1 MSLPDRFSAFVAAIV
16 VALCMPAGTAGAQ
29 TAPPSS
35 GRLPAAGD
43 SLQRLGSRLDEESLA
58 VRQLALRP
66 PLRTLPPA
74 GLRGYTVTLGEGVTE
89 DLQQVSDRLFADNET
104 FEREASAAARAL
116 AGPPQVTAEA
126 FELPDAFV
134 LVRSTR
140 VVVTDPSALARSS
153 GDFRSFLSGRAAPA
167 FRGPRPKP
175 GGRASDL
182 GNRSESASRSAR
194 PVSDAALEP
203 ESRAGFE
210 RFLADEVPRLPPDDP
225 IALAAREGREA
236 VLEAIAEGKGE
247 FEIIDTFVV
256 PREPFAMVDGQPQH
270 RVMRDGLLIHGESA
284 PVRSPLLRALG
295 LSSSGNPGIRP
306 GLLDLR
312 PTERPSTSLGGT
324 HRFTQPFLTGFESGI
339 GWEWERR
346 WNFPSGFFRITLG
359 ASIIVGLRAPIEVSG
374 SYTPA
379 HVERRDHRDREDAVK
394 LSVHAKTSDGD
405 AQLYRSTGLDRDL
418 VADGKEFVLE
428 FDLYFGYRLR
438 ALWTNLAHSRNAHY
452 GFDAGAD
459 FEPPLGGSGSL
470 PRIEIPAS
478 VTGTR
483 IGVEYLHGDAQIGLQ
498 PRARGEISLDYDA
511 LWGNRVVHSQ
521 TVRFDR
527 PKEMTIDERLPA
539 LTVAEV
545 GDSAK
550 QGYGFR
556 LSNPT
561 YRADLSLTP
570 QIRLG
575 LTAGYSSFSRSF
587 STNWMSLNALRIQ
600 LGSVKLSHHPG
611 TVAEYRFDDGV
622 KEYARI
628 NTSLA
633 DSVPA
638 SIAEATAPRLVTLR
652 SAQSGRF
659 VRAGF
664 TSETLLSARSSEAR
678 GWETFEIEDVGQ
690 GLVTLRS
697 RQNGRYVRAGV
708 GPGALLA
715 ATSDRARS
723 WETFRLARRPDGRVS
738 LQSVQNQKYVRAG
751 VGGDSLLAATSD
763 RVGGWETFELTEVR

>member
-1 MSLPDRFSAFVAAIV
+1 MIVSDRFFAFAAAIL
-16 VALCMPAGTAGAQ
+16 VALCMGGGTAGAQ
-29 TAPPSS
+29 SAPRSS
-35 GRLPAAGD
+35 GRLPAGGT
-43 SLQRLGSRLDEESLA
+43 SLQLLSSRLDQESLA

-66 PLRTLPPA
+66 PLRALPPG
-74 GLRGYTVTLGEGVTE
+74 GLRGHTVTLGDGVTE
-89 DLQQVSDRLFADNET
+89 DLQQLSGRLFADNET

-153 GDFRSFLSGRAAPA
+153 GDFRSFLSSRTAPPMA
-167 FRGPRPKP
+167 GAKPNP
-175 GGRASDL
+175 GGRPNDL
-182 GNRSESASRSAR
+182 RIRNESAIRTAR
-194 PVSDAALEP
+194 QVPDAALEP
-203 ESRAGFE
+203 ESRAGFD
-210 RFLADEVPRLPPDDP
+210 RFLAEEVPRLPPDDP

-236 VLEAIAEGKGE
+236 VLQAIAEGKGE

-256 PREPFAMVDGQPQH
+256 PREPLAMVDGQLQH
-270 RVMRDGLLIHGESA
+270 LIVRDGLLSHGESA
-284 PVRSPLLRALG
+284 PARSPLLRALG
-295 LSSSGNPGIRP
+295 RSPAD
-306 GLLDLR
+306 GLELR
-312 PTERPSTSLGGT
+312 PTERPSNASDGT
-324 HRFTQPFLTGFESGI
+324 HRFTQPFLTGFTRGI

-359 ASIIVGLRAPIEVSG
+359 AGISIGLRAPIEVSG

-379 HVERRDHRDREDAVK
+379 HVQRRDDRDREDAVK
-394 LSVHAKTSDGD
+394 LSFNAETVDGS
-405 AQLYRSTGLDRDL
+405 AQFYRSTGLDREL
-418 VADGKEFVLE
+418 VSDGQEFVFE

-438 ALWTNLAHSRNAHY
+438 ALWTNLAHSPNAHY

-459 FEPPLGGSGSL
+459 FKPPLGGSGSL

-483 IGVEYLHGDAQIGLQ
+483 IGVDYLHGDAQIGFQ
-498 PRARGEISLDYDA
+498 PRARGEVSVDYDA
-511 LWGNRVVHSQ
+511 LWGNRVVRSQ
-521 TVRFDR
+521 TVTFDR
-527 PKEMTIDERLPA
+527 PGEMTIDERLPA

-545 GDSAK
+545 GDSAR

-587 STNWMSLNALRIQ
+587 STGWMSLNELRIQ
-600 LGSVKLSHHPG
+600 LGSVKLPRHPG

-633 DSVPA
+633 DRVPA
-638 SIAEATAPRLVTLR
+638 SIAEATAPRLVSLR

-664 TSETLLSARSSEAR
+664 TSDTLLSARSPEAR
-678 GWETFEIEDVGQ
+678 GWETFEIQDVGQ

-715 ATSDRARS
+715 ATSDHARS
-723 WETFRLARRPDGRVS
+723 WETFRLVRRPDGRVT

-751 VGGDSLLAATSD
+751 IGEDSLLAATSD